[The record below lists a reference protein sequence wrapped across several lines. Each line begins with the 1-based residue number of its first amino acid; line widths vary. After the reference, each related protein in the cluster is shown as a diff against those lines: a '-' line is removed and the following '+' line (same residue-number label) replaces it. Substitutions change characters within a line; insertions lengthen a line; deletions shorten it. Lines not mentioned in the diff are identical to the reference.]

1 MAKAAPQ
8 RKVQCYHCRH
18 RFDISSQALS
28 ISCPKCS
35 KPLVIEDVVINNA
48 HNVRKIQTCGKVII
62 DKKGRVVAQS
72 VEAHQGVFVEGILEA
87 KVLSGGPVKIG
98 PKAQWKG
105 DCSAPSL
112 EAELGCRIERGYFT
126 IPDDPL
132 GVADMPSPDSEDD
145 PPDKPPRPPTKKAQT

>member
-18 RFDISSQALS
+18 RFDISSRAVS

-35 KPLVIEDVVINNA
+35 KALVVEDVVINSA
-48 HNVRKIQTCGKVII
+48 HNVRKIQTCGKVVIE
-62 DKKGRVVAQS
+62 KKGRVVAQLI
-72 VEAHQGVFVEGILEA
+72 EAHEGVFVEGILEA

-98 PKAQWKG
+98 AKAQWKG

-112 EAELGCRIERGYFT
+112 EVELGGRIERGYFV
-126 IPDDPL
+126 IPEDAL
-132 GVADMPSPDSEDD
+132 GVGDMPVPDSS
-145 PPDKPPRPPTKKAQT
+145 